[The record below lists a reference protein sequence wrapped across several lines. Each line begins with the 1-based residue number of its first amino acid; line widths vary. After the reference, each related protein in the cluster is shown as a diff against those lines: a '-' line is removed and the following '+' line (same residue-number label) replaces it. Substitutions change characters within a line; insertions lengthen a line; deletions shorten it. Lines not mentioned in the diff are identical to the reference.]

1 MSCNPPRTS
10 GKCRLIHCP
19 QMSDVIFL
27 VAAVFQSVL
36 VVLAQTQKKQTHF
49 LLNIDAVAK

>member
-1 MSCNPPRTS
+1 MSCNQPRTS
-10 GKCRLIHCP
+10 GQCTLIRCP
-19 QMSDVIFL
+19 QMSDVVFL
-27 VAAVFQSVL
+27 VAAVFGVL